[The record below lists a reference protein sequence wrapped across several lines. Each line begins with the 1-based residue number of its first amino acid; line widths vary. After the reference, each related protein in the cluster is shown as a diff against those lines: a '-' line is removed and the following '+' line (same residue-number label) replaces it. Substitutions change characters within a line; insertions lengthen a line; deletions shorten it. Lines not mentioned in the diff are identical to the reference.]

1 MDVSKWSGWPQAV
14 RRLRA
19 VGQAILS
26 EPPDSLLQL
35 SDLRRNFGPLSHS
48 RLKVRNHTYPII
60 FLRIS
65 NAKVPA
71 QYLMGSGQ
79 LICVPSTLSLIP
91 TRISWTEIFKRPWE
105 RAWSY
110 WWLCLLVSSFLPRRT
125 ALLCLW
131 MFTLAMWLLVAYQFY
146 GFPVEALH
154 HCHHIPFPRR
164 QWLCSV
170 YQTGGSDMN
179 VWITVVGRIPRWAGL
194 TWAMSEN
201 NAFVVISHWDFIQP
215 QYNLNILTN
224 TGKVYLDLPFRFI
237 FHPRGWL

>member
-1 MDVSKWSGWPQAV
+1 MF
-14 RRLRA
+14 LL
-19 VGQAILS
+19 LS
-26 EPPDSLLQL
+26 ASSQPGYREQ
-35 SDLRRNFGPLSHS
+35 RF
-48 RLKVRNHTYPII
+48 LKGHGRGLGATGDYV
-60 FLRIS
+60 FLFP
-65 NAKVPA
+65 VFFP
-71 QYLMGSGQ
+71 G
-79 LICVPSTLSLIP
+79 
-91 TRISWTEIFKRPWE
+91 
-105 RAWSY
+105 
-110 WWLCLLVSSFLPRRT
+110 RT

-146 GFPVEALH
+146 GFLVEALH
-154 HCHHIPFPRR
+154 HFHHIPFPRR

-179 VWITVVGRIPRWAGL
+179 VWITVVGRTLWWAGL
-194 TWAMSEN
+194 TWAMSKN